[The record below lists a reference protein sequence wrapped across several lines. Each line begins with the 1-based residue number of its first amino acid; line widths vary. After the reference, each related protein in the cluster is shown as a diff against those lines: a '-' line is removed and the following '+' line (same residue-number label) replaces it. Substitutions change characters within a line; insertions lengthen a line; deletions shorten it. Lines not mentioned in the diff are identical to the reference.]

1 MENVNVS
8 ENENTVSSTASKN
21 SSQIESSPINFT
33 NFTIDENIPKKPVY
47 EFFKR
52 AFDIVSSF
60 AAIIFLSWVFAITA
74 IAIKIEDGGPVFFS
88 QTRVGKNGKFF
99 RMYKFRSMCVD
110 AERMKQQL
118 LEQNEMNGPTFKMEH
133 DPRITK
139 VGAFIR
145 KTSIDELPQL
155 FNILGGSMSVVGPR
169 PPLGHEVMQYDKFA
183 MRRLSVK
190 PGLTC
195 YWQCSGRSNIDFDDW
210 MKLDNKYIDER
221 GFWTDIKT
229 VFATIPAVLKGDGSC

>member
-1 MENVNVS
+1 MKS
-8 ENENTVSSTASKN
+8 IRAAENENNVSGIDNVSVQRAVLRGKRLDK
-21 SSQIESSPINFT
+21 
-33 NFTIDENIPKKPVY
+33 TIPQKPLY
-47 EFFKR
+47 DFFKR

-60 AAIIFLSWVFAITA
+60 AAIVVLSWVFLFTA
-74 IAIKIEDGGPVFFS
+74 IAIKLEDGGPVFFS

-99 RMYKFRSMCVD
+99 RMHKFRSMCVNAD
-110 AERMKQQL
+110 VMKKQL
-118 LEQNEMNGPTFKMEH
+118 LEQNEMNGPAFKMEN

-139 VGAFIR
+139 VGRFIR

-169 PPLGHEVMQYDKFA
+169 PPLGYEVLEYDDFA

-195 YWQCSGRSNIDFDDW
+195 YWQCSGRNNIDFDDW

-221 GFWTDIKT
+221 SAWVDIKT
-229 VFATIPAVLKGDGSC
+229 IFATIPAVLKGDGSC